1 MREIDV
7 DCAMMSV
14 FIIIL
19 KNKEAALVKNGP
31 RAFTFI
37 YIAVW
42 VLLRAQ
48 DLLFILIQ
56 SIETAFEDT
65 NGRTEEYETC
75 PFDILLRLPM
85 VFE

>member
-48 DLLFILIQ
+48 
-56 SIETAFEDT
+56 A
-65 NGRTEEYETC
+65 GRTY
-75 PFDILLRLPM
+75 FS
-85 VFE
+85 F